1 MNAINSPMKAGI
13 EEIYSLILHAF
24 ETLSGKKSES
34 PFFRLF
40 FSLSPFPLRRYPY
53 AWEIV
58 ITKSDLSSL
67 ILSFTAFQCVYV
79 CMCVCVWDNE

>member
-13 EEIYSLILHAF
+13 KEIYSLILHAF

-40 FSLSPFPLRRYPY
+40 FSLSLSLR
-53 AWEIV
+53 
-58 ITKSDLSSL
+58 SLSAD
-67 ILSFTAFQCVYV
+67 IR
-79 CMCVCVWDNE
+79 MHEK